1 MKKILA
7 GAASAILLTA
17 CSAAENSQDEA
28 MPESTFD
35 TAIMDGVLKNAV
47 DTGQTKGVSAVVY
60 EDGVKVYQGAF
71 GLRDA
76 ENNLPVNEDTVFR
89 IYSMTKPI
97 TSTIIMQMVEEGK
110 IKLSDPASKYIPQ
123 IGQMMAFEG
132 MSEDGMPKFAPQ
144 ARPITVE
151 DLMLHT
157 SGIGYGIF
165 GDITPL
171 ATMYKNAGLFNP
183 DETMAQMMDKLPAL
197 PLMAQPGE
205 IWYYGYNIDVLGRIA
220 ETVDGK
226 PLGEVMQ
233 TRIFD
238 PLGMTKTGFTVP
250 EGEASNFASNYM
262 MTPDG
267 LVLAEAAQGSPFQ
280 TKNAYQS
287 GGGGLVST
295 LGDYAK
301 YGQAM
306 ANGGELDGVRILKA
320 ETVKLMMT
328 NHLDDSVTYAF
339 PWDQGGAIRFGYGGS
354 VAVNASEALTCKT
367 GIANGQWGWGG
378 AARTDFFIDPDAGS
392 MGIIMMQQFEEPETR
407 LHADFRRTVW
417 MQTRNT
423 NKAWCAEE

>member
-1 MKKILA
+1 MKKLL
-7 GAASAILLTA
+7 ASAATVILMAA
-17 CSAAENSQDEA
+17 CSASEESPPKA
-28 MPESTFD
+28 MPNNTFD
-35 TAIMDGVLKNAV
+35 TAVMDGILKNAV
-47 DTGQTKGVSAVVY
+47 DTGQTHGVSAVVY
-60 EDGVKVYQGAF
+60 QDGIKVYQGAF

-76 ENNLPVNEDTVFR
+76 ENNLPMNEDTIVR

-110 IKLSDPASKYIPQ
+110 LKLSDPASDYVPQ
-123 IGQMMAFEG
+123 IGKMVAFEG
-132 MSEDGMPKFAPQ
+132 LNEDGTPKFAPQ
-144 ARPITVE
+144 ARPVTVE

-171 ATMYKNAGLFNP
+171 ATLYKNAGLFNP
-183 DETMAQMMDKLPAL
+183 DDTMAQNMDKLAAL

-220 ETVDGK
+220 EVIDDK
-226 PLGEVMQ
+226 PLGDVMQ
-233 TRIFD
+233 DRIFG
-238 PLGMTKTGFTVP
+238 PLGMTKTGFSVP
-250 EGEASNFASNYM
+250 DGEAENFASNYM

-280 TKNAYQS
+280 TTNAFQS

-295 LGDYAK
+295 LGDYAR

-306 ANGGELDGVRILKA
+306 ENGGELNGVRILKS
-320 ETVKLMMT
+320 ETVDVMMQ
-328 NHLDDSVTYAF
+328 NQLDDSVKYAF
-339 PWDQGGAIRFGYGGS
+339 PWDQNGAIRFGYGGS
-354 VAVNASEALTCKT
+354 VAVDAKEALTCKT

-378 AARTDFFIDPDAGS
+378 AARTDFFIDPDAGT
-392 MGIIMMQQFEEPETR
+392 MAVFFVQQFEEPELK

-417 MQTRNT
+417 LQTRKSNQD
-423 NKAWCAEE
+423 WCAED

>member
-1 MKKILA
+1 MKKILLA
-7 GAASAILLTA
+7 AASALILTA
-17 CSAAENSQDEA
+17 CDTSGTKTMTA
-28 MPESTFD
+28 STFD
-35 TAIMDGVLKNAV
+35 ASVMDDLLKNAV
-47 DTGQTKGVSAVVY
+47 DTQQTHGVSAVVY
-60 EDGVKVYQGAF
+60 QDGVKVYQGAF

-76 ENNLPVNEDTVFR
+76 ENNLPMNEDTIVR

-110 IKLSDPASKYIPQ
+110 IKLSDPAAKYIPQ
-123 IGQMMAFEG
+123 IGKMMAFEG
-132 MSEDGMPKFAPQ
+132 MSEDGTPNFAPQ

-183 DETMAQMMDKLPAL
+183 DETMAQNMDKLAAL
-197 PLMAQPGE
+197 PLMAQPGD

-220 ETVDGK
+220 ETIDGK

-233 TRIFD
+233 DRIFG
-238 PLGMTKTGFTVP
+238 PLGMTKTGFSVP
-250 EGEASNFASNYM
+250 AGEANNFASNYM

-280 TKNAYQS
+280 KANAYQS

-306 ANGGELDGVRILKA
+306 ANGGELGGVRILKS
-320 ETVKLMMT
+320 ETVSLMME

-354 VAVNASEALTCKT
+354 VAVSADEALTCES

-378 AARTDFFIDPDAGS
+378 AARTDFFIDPDAGT
-392 MGIIMMQQFEEPETR
+392 MAVFFVQQFQEPEIK

-417 MQTRNT
+417 MQTRKTNT
-423 NKAWCAEE
+423 DWCAEE

>member
-1 MKKILA
+1 MKKILLA
-7 GAASAILLTA
+7 AASALILIACDTSGTKTMTA
-17 CSAAENSQDEA
+17 
-28 MPESTFD
+28 STFD
-35 TAIMDGVLKNAV
+35 ASVMDAVLKNAV
-47 DTGQTKGVSAVVY
+47 DTGQTHGVSAVVY

-76 ENNLPVNEDTVFR
+76 ENNLPVTEDTIYR

-97 TSTIIMQMVEEGK
+97 TSTVIMQMVEEGK
-110 IKLSDPASKYIPQ
+110 IKLSDPASKYVPQ
-123 IGQMMAFEG
+123 IGKMMAFEG
-132 MSEDGMPKFAPQ
+132 MNEDGTPRFAPQ

-183 DETMAQMMDKLPAL
+183 DETMAQMMDKLGAL
-197 PLMAQPGE
+197 PLMAQPGD

-220 ETVDGK
+220 EVIDDK
-226 PLGEVMQ
+226 PLGDVMQ
-233 TRIFD
+233 DRIFG
-238 PLGMTKTGFTVP
+238 PLGMTKTGFSVP
-250 EGEASNFASNYM
+250 EGEADNFASNYM

-280 TKNAYQS
+280 TANAYQS

-306 ANGGELDGVRILKA
+306 AGGGELNGVRILKS
-320 ETVKLMMT
+320 ETVDLMMQ

-339 PWDQGGAIRFGYGGS
+339 PWDQDGAIRFGYGGS
-354 VAVNASEALTCKT
+354 VAVDAKEALSCKT

-378 AARTDFFIDPDAGS
+378 AARTEFFIDPDAGA
-392 MGIIMMQQFEEPETR
+392 MGILMVQQFEEPEIK
-407 LHADFRRTVW
+407 LHADFRRTIW

-423 NKAWCAEE
+423 NTQWCAKK